1 MKRNS
6 TIFKRATRVVLVAL
20 LLGAAGLT
28 KGFAYDFEATAPT
41 GQTLY
46 FQIVAST
53 TDKLVRVTYP
63 NAEATTMS
71 AVWDGYTKP
80 IGDITIPTSVVY
92 DSETYT
98 VAYIGQGAFYGCN
111 ELTGALVIPNTIRTI
126 GTSAFNGCSGFTS
139 LTINPSNYYMSIGN
153 RAFQGC
159 SGFTGNLT
167 LPYTVQTIG
176 DYAFYNCTGFDG
188 TLTLSSNLVSIGNYA
203 FTGYSNNA
211 YTGLNFTGTLTLPN
225 KLTSIGNYA
234 FRNCKK
240 FTRLI
245 IGSNVETIGNYA
257 FMSCT
262 GFTGDL
268 VIPDAVTTIG
278 QDAFDNCVGLDGKLT
293 IGSSV
298 QTIGAGAFWNC
309 NKLTG
314 TLTIPAS
321 VTEIGGNAF
330 ALCKGFTELMSL
342 ASTVP
347 TAAATSFV
355 NTNNTSYTNMDTGIP
370 VHVPTGTKND
380 YQQAT
385 GWNVFTNILEPKTI
399 GTGTDVA
406 LNWSEAS
413 NWSGNTLPTGDDF
426 VYVNGKVN
434 LDVNATVSY
443 LHFVDDNK
451 TLAIQSGKTLTASK
465 EILVNNASQL
475 TIKDGGQL
483 KQPIN
488 GLQVTVEK
496 DITGY
501 TPDYTETNLGYYFVC
516 SPLNA
521 VISPENVENMLNG
534 NYDLYRFSPA
544 ASDGLE
550 WINYKPNPFNMSA
563 GYGFL
568 YANEADQTLK
578 FVGNVYSSLN
588 RTLYLNYVYNENE
601 NDFNGWRLVGNTF
614 VCDGHFKLMN
624 SGNTE
629 ALPTDF
635 YKMKEDG
642 SGLEMCDGDYAT
654 LKPCEGAFFYC
665 NQSGRI
671 YFYSEKPTETAPA
684 PKLNISLSQNRANI
698 DQVRVRFGNYNQLPK
713 FNLFENNSKLYIPQD
728 GTDFAV
734 VSCQG
739 QEELPVNFKAEKNG
753 TYTLSFNTEDVEFS
767 SLRLIDNLT
776 GVETDLLATPSYTF
790 TAKTT
795 DYASRFRLVF
805 EGNNVN
811 ENVENANFAYFNGSE
826 WVVNASEN
834 ATLQVIDMT
843 GRVVATTNATTIAT
857 DGLTAGMYMLRL
869 VDGNNVKTQKIVVR

>member
-6 TIFKRATRVVLVAL
+6 TNFKKATRVVLMAL
-20 LLGAAGLT
+20 LICAAGLT
-28 KGFAYDFEATAPT
+28 KGYAYDFEATV
-41 GQTLY
+41 GSNTLY
-46 FQIVAST
+46 FNIIDADQKT
-53 TDKLVRVTYP
+53 VRVTYP
-63 NAEATTMS
+63 GTSSSSWETF
-71 AVWDGYTKP
+71 WGEFTKP
-80 IGDITIPTSVVY
+80 TGSLTIPATVVNNNV
-92 DSETYT
+92 TYT
-98 VAYIGQGAFYGCN
+98 VTAIGNYAFSLC
-111 ELTGALVIPNTIRTI
+111 TGI
-126 GTSAFNGCSGFTS
+126 TS
-139 LTINPSNYYMSIGN
+139 LVLPSDVSQIGN
-153 RAFQGC
+153 
-159 SGFTGNLT
+159 
-167 LPYTVQTIG
+167 
-176 DYAFYNCTGFDG
+176 YAFYNCTG
-188 TLTLSSNLVSIGNYA
+188 I
-203 FTGYSNNA
+203 
-211 YTGLNFTGTLTLPN
+211 TGTLIIPNRVSTIGASAFLNCTRLTGLVLPN
-225 KLTSIGNYA
+225 NPTYYVNINDNA
-234 FRNCKK
+234 FRNCY
-240 FTRLI
+240 RLQ
-245 IGSNVETIGNYA
+245 GP
-257 FMSCT
+257 
-262 GFTGDL
+262 L
-268 VIPDAVTTIG
+268 
-278 QDAFDNCVGLDGKLT
+278 
-293 IGSSV
+293 
-298 QTIGAGAFWNC
+298 
-309 NKLTG
+309 
-314 TLTIPAS
+314 
-321 VTEIGGNAF
+321 
-330 ALCKGFTELMSL
+330 AL
-342 ASTVP
+342 P
-347 TAAATSFV
+347 V
-355 NTNNTSYTNMDTGIP
+355 NTNTIGKNAFVGCYQISCIIIERYSAITNTDTTSFINTKDYPNYSQIP
-370 VHVPTGTKND
+370 TDIPIYKPAGSTA
-380 YQQAT
+380 YQGGGDNA
-385 GWNVFTNILEPKTI
+385 WKYFTNFISQKRLNGNEWSNAANW
-399 GTGTDVA
+399 TGGKPAETDVVCLYSSGQGVLDEAASVRYAYFGTSNKKLA
-406 LNWSEAS
+406 LE
-413 NWSGNTLPTGDDF
+413 
-426 VYVNGKVN
+426 N
-434 LDVNATVSY
+434 L
-443 LHFVDDNK
+443 
-451 TLAIQSGKTLTASK
+451 LTCTEGIHSFSAD
-465 EILVNNASQL
+465 QL
-475 TIKDGGQL
+475 TIRIKDDVQGQL

-534 NYDLYRFSPA
+534 NYDLYRFNPA

-550 WINYKPNPFNMSA
+550 WINYESHPINFNMSA

-588 RTLYLNYVYNENE
+588 RTLYLNYAYNENE
-601 NDFNGWRLVGNTF
+601 NDFNGWRLVGNPF
-614 VCDGHFKLMN
+614 VCNGHFKLMTADADN
-624 SGNTE
+624 PE

-665 NQSGRI
+665 NQSGKI
-671 YFYSEKPTETAPA
+671 YFYSEEPIETAPA

-857 DGLTAGMYMLRL
+857 DGLTAGVYMLRL